1 MFKNNKIMQ
10 LWLLSLATTS
20 VAAQAETKE
29 ETITVTQGVSE
40 EPCVRKGIV
49 ATKTLSA
56 TKTSAEIVKTPQS
69 VSVITRDQ
77 MNMQDVTS
85 VSQAL
90 RYSAG
95 VFTEY
100 RGSSNRNDEVFVRGF
115 SYVPKFLD
123 GLSFGATASS
133 QTGTVDPWLLER
145 VELVRGP
152 ASVLFGQVN
161 RRVNQHDQQ
170 APDGGG
176 HSQRAVPHR
185 Q

>member
-10 LWLLSLATTS
+10 IWLLSLATTS

-40 EPCVRKGIV
+40 EPTAPVKGIV

-77 MNMQDVTS
+77 MNMQDVSS

-95 VFTEY
+95 VLSEY
-100 RGSSNRNDEVFVRGF
+100 WGSSTR
-115 SYVPKFLD
+115 S
-123 GLSFGATASS
+123 
-133 QTGTVDPWLLER
+133 VD
-145 VELVRGP
+145 
-152 ASVLFGQVN
+152 AF
-161 RRVNQHDQQ
+161 
-170 APDGGG
+170 
-176 HSQRAVPHR
+176 QRSNCAV
-185 Q
+185 

>member
-1 MFKNNKIMQ
+1 
-10 LWLLSLATTS
+10 
-20 VAAQAETKE
+20 
-29 ETITVTQGVSE
+29 
-40 EPCVRKGIV
+40 
-49 ATKTLSA
+49 
-56 TKTSAEIVKTPQS
+56 
-69 VSVITRDQ
+69 
-77 MNMQDVTS
+77 MQDVTS

-145 VELVRGP
+145 VGLKPEHAWRYPHEFSGGQRQRICIARALALNPKVVIADESVSALDVSIRAQIINLLLDLQRDLGIAFLFISHDMAVVERISHRVAVMYMGQIVEIGP
-152 ASVLFGQVN
+152 
-161 RRVNQHDQQ
+161 R
-170 APDGGG
+170 
-176 HSQRAVPHR
+176 RAVFE
-185 Q
+185 